1 MTDDNNKMDPAR
13 IDETQMTELQ
23 SDQLQNAAGGSVLGD
38 VENAAGDVVSGV
50 KDTAEWAYNHPG
62 DVVMG
67 AAAISGAGTLG
78 YGIYSAVALGQ
89 GTAGFVAGASAVA
102 TVAGGAV
109 AGAAEGVAHGVKDVA
124 DDIENL
130 F

>member
-1 MTDDNNKMDPAR
+1 MTNESNKTDPAR
-13 IDETQMTELQ
+13 IDETHMEELA

-38 VENAAGDVVSGV
+38 VGSAAGDAIDGV
-50 KDTAEWAYNHPG
+50 KDAAEWTFNHPG
-62 DVVMG
+62 EVIAG
-67 AAAISGAGTLG
+67 AAVASGVGMAG

-89 GTAGFVAGASAVA
+89 GTAGFVAAAAGVA